1 MNLIQLKQERS
12 LLDKQLDALIL
23 RLNQLPTG
31 NCRDCQFYDR
41 ALCQKYQQPIPQ
53 DFLDQ
58 GCDDW
63 QYDEYPL
70 VLGDLTREQA
80 IAQRQL
86 RKQAGE

>member
-1 MNLIQLKQERS
+1 MNLIQLQQARKV
-12 LLDKQLDALIL
+12 LDKQLDALIL
-23 RLNQLPTG
+23 QLNQLPTG

-41 ALCQKYQQPIPQ
+41 AVCQKYQQPVPQ

-63 QYDEYPL
+63 QFDEFPL

-80 IAQRQL
+80 IAQRQP
-86 RKQAGE
+86 RNQAGE